1 MSVTA
6 TPRSTVRTPTR
17 VPAPS
22 RPVDAASL
30 PVPPTSA
37 APAADTLYVV
47 ATHKVRER
55 TGPAPRGW
63 VPYGVQH
70 AWRAGTR
77 RTLCG
82 EWTAGWDVFW
92 DRRFATTSASSCR
105 ACIEASLPEEARHR
119 LAPLAA
125 AG

>member
-1 MSVTA
+1 MSIT
-6 TPRSTVRTPTR
+6 TIPVRTPAS
-17 VPAPS
+17 VPAQ
-22 RPVDAASL
+22 A
-30 PVPPTSA
+30 VPATVTSIEP
-37 APAADTLYVV
+37 APALPLFVV

-55 TGPAPRGW
+55 SGPPPRAW
-63 VPYGVQH
+63 VPYGAEH

-92 DRRFATTSASSCR
+92 DRRFVTTSAAACR

>member
-1 MSVTA
+1 MTIATRTASVPVR
-6 TPRSTVRTPTR
+6 PR
-17 VPAPS
+17 PAPVS
-22 RPVDAASL
+22 TP
-30 PVPPTSA
+30 SA
-37 APAADTLYVV
+37 AHPLPLFVV

-55 TGPAPRGW
+55 TGPPPRAW

-70 AWRAGTR
+70 AWQAGTR

-82 EWTAGWDVFW
+82 EWIAGWDVFW

>member
-1 MSVTA
+1 MTA
-6 TPRSTVRTPTR
+6 IRA
-17 VPAPS
+17 VPAQ
-22 RPVDAASL
+22 
-30 PVPPTSA
+30 A
-37 APAADTLYVV
+37 APTGSELPLFVV

-55 TGPAPRGW
+55 TGPPPRAW

-82 EWTAGWDVFW
+82 VWIAGWDVFW
-92 DRRFATTSASSCR
+92 DRRFATTSTSSCR
-105 ACIEASLPEEARHR
+105 ACIEASLPESARSR

-125 AG
+125 TG